1 MKENLVSLAKLLATD
16 DTFNLAFS
24 SQGTNEEKYKLVKTK
39 FTDLNREDFSEFL
52 EKLCEAKKNS
62 LASCSPDE
70 LEMVTGGI
78 RGWVTKTAAMTV
90 IATALGA
97 TGVMSLQANAVKP
110 GSHARTSAPKGTKR
124 SSAAAA
130 NSTHNGQTPPTDAAA
145 TNSNPKRRA
154 SQPAAAAVTSPEPK
168 KQAPQPAAAAAG
180 TPFQSQKQWRDT
192 SVIRLGKP
200 RSNEVIL
207 KFDHGGKSALE
218 VLQAHRDN
226 NIACG
231 SSSLIGELAQ
241 IVQSYLVERRKQII
255 EAASKAEIEAASKAE
270 IEAAIKAAIK
280 ARPPLNL
287 CDITFKFGRN
297 DDIVAHQCGAYNKII
312 EKMILSTSAT
322 PTSRPASSQAAKIL
336 AAPEPEVSEA
346 AKILE
351 SLKYPEA
358 AAESAPEHEVE
369 EAAKILESLK
379 HPEAAE
385 ESAPKSTASEPEKE
399 LPRREFDFPKAAEIL
414 VALAHSKLEP
424 PIPASEP
431 DPKKLAEEK
440 HQSKS
445 TASEPAEEL
454 STPEHEVEEAAKIL
468 ESLKYPEAAAESAPE
483 HEVEEAAKILE
494 SLKHPEAAAESAPK
508 STASEPAEELSTPES
523 EVSEAAEMSARSKSH
538 LQEEAEKILKNLSK
552 PCEIPPGVTV
562 EEDEC
567 NGRKLKSFKFNELTL
582 KHIETL
588 ACELF
593 KGLDNGSKDL
603 VAVFLCECIRFND
616 DGALVR
622 WSIRKFI
629 QNCEQGSPRKEI
641 RIMYGPGSPT
651 HPQSNAPFA
660 PKGGTS
666 VTRDL
671 LDGTPHSTRRG
682 ASNKFEQNKIT
693 LENSIQC
700 LSPVTTRLSDPRP

>member
-1 MKENLVSLAKLLATD
+1 MKENLISLAKLLATD

-24 SQGTNEEKYKLVKTK
+24 SQGTNEEKYELVKTK
-39 FTDLNREDFSEFL
+39 FADLTREDFSEFL
-52 EKLCEAKKNS
+52 EKLYEAEKNS

-78 RGWVTKTAAMTV
+78 SGWVTKTAAITV

-97 TGVMSLQANAVKP
+97 TGVMSLQSNAVNP

-180 TPFQSQKQWRDT
+180 TPFQAQKQWRDT

-200 RSNEVIL
+200 RSNKVIL
-207 KFDHGGKSALE
+207 KFDHGDKSALE

-255 EAASKAEIEAASKAE
+255 EAAKKAEIEAASKAE

-287 CDITFKFGRN
+287 CGITFKFGRN

-322 PTSRPASSQAAKIL
+322 PTSRPASSQAAEIL
-336 AAPEPEVSEA
+336 AAPEHEVEEA

-358 AAESAPEHEVE
+358 AESAPEHEVE
-369 EAAKILESLK
+369 EEEVKILESLK

-399 LPRREFDFPKAAEIL
+399 LPRRELDFPKAAEIL
-414 VALAHSKLEP
+414 VALAHS
-424 PIPASEP
+424 
-431 DPKKLAEEK
+431 KLAEEK

-454 STPEHEVEEAAKIL
+454 STSEHEVEEAAKIL

-483 HEVEEAAKILE
+483 HEVEEAAE
-494 SLKHPEAAAESAPK
+494 ESAPE
-508 STASEPAEELSTPES
+508 STASEPAEELSTPEH
-523 EVSEAAEMSARSKSH
+523 EVAEAAEMSARSKSH

-552 PCEIPPGVTV
+552 PYEIPDDIQAKQNRYG
-562 EEDEC
+562 EC
-567 NGRKLKSFKFNELTL
+567 NFKSADLTL

-588 ACELF
+588 ACKLF
-593 KGLDNGSKDL
+593 ENLDNGSKDL

-641 RIMYGPGSPT
+641 RIMYGSPPT
-651 HPQSNAPFA
+651 LESTAPTQPNAPFA
-660 PKGGTS
+660 SKGGTPA
-666 VTRDL
+666 TRDL

>member
-1 MKENLVSLAKLLATD
+1 MKENLISLAKLLATD

-39 FTDLNREDFSEFL
+39 FTDLTREDFSEFL

-180 TPFQSQKQWRDT
+180 TPFQAQKQWRDT

-200 RSNEVIL
+200 RSSEVIL

-255 EAASKAEIEAASKAE
+255 EAAKKAEIEAASKAE

-287 CDITFKFGRN
+287 CGITFKFGRN

-322 PTSRPASSQAAKIL
+322 PTSRPASSQAAEIL
-336 AAPEPEVSEA
+336 A
-346 AKILE
+346 
-351 SLKYPEA
+351 
-358 AAESAPEHEVE
+358 APEHEVE
-369 EAAKILESLK
+369 EAA
-379 HPEAAE
+379 E
-385 ESAPKSTASEPEKE
+385 ESAPE
-399 LPRREFDFPKAAEIL
+399 
-414 VALAHSKLEP
+414 
-424 PIPASEP
+424 
-431 DPKKLAEEK
+431 
-440 HQSKS
+440 S

-454 STPEHEVEEAAKIL
+454 STPEHEVA
-468 ESLKYPEAAAESAPE
+468 
-483 HEVEEAAKILE
+483 
-494 SLKHPEAAAESAPK
+494 
-508 STASEPAEELSTPES
+508 
-523 EVSEAAEMSARSKSH
+523 EAAEMSARSKSH

-552 PCEIPPGVTV
+552 PYEIPDDIQAKQNRYG
-562 EEDEC
+562 EC
-567 NGRKLKSFKFNELTL
+567 NFKSADLTL

-588 ACELF
+588 ACKLF
-593 KGLDNGSKDL
+593 ENLDNGSKDL

-641 RIMYGPGSPT
+641 RIMYGSPPT
-651 HPQSNAPFA
+651 LESTAPTQPNAPFA
-660 PKGGTS
+660 SKGGTPA
-666 VTRDL
+666 TRDL

-700 LSPVTTRLSDPRP
+700 LSPVTTRLSDPRPQKHEESEAEDK

>member
-24 SQGTNEEKYKLVKTK
+24 SQGTNEEKYELVKTK
-39 FTDLNREDFSEFL
+39 FADLTREDFSEFL
-52 EKLCEAKKNS
+52 EKLCEAEKNS

-78 RGWVTKTAAMTV
+78 SGWVTKTAAITV

-180 TPFQSQKQWRDT
+180 TPLQAQKQWRDT

-200 RSNEVIL
+200 RSSEVIL
-207 KFDHGGKSALE
+207 KFDHGDKSALE

-226 NIACG
+226 NLACG

-255 EAASKAEIEAASKAE
+255 EAAKKAEIEAASKAK

-322 PTSRPASSQAAKIL
+322 PTSRPASSQAAEIL
-336 AAPEPEVSEA
+336 AAPEHEVEEA

-358 AAESAPEHEVE
+358 AESAPEHEVE
-369 EAAKILESLK
+369 EAVKILESLK

-399 LPRREFDFPKAAEIL
+399 LPRRELDFPKAAEIL

-445 TASEPAEEL
+445 TASEPTEEL
-454 STPEHEVEEAAKIL
+454 STPEHEVAEAAKIL
-468 ESLKYPEAAAESAPE
+468 ESLKYPEAAE
-483 HEVEEAAKILE
+483 
-494 SLKHPEAAAESAPK
+494 ESAPK
-508 STASEPAEELSTPES
+508 STASEPAEELSTPEH
-523 EVSEAAEMSARSKSH
+523 EVAEAAEMSARSKSH

-552 PCEIPPGVTV
+552 PCEIPDGIQAKQNRYG
-562 EEDEC
+562 EC
-567 NGRKLKSFKFNELTL
+567 NFKSADLTL

-593 KGLDNGSKDL
+593 EGLDNGSKDL
-603 VAVFLCECIRFND
+603 IAVFLCECIRFND

>member
-39 FTDLNREDFSEFL
+39 FTDLTREDFSEFL
-52 EKLCEAKKNS
+52 EKLYEAEKNS

-180 TPFQSQKQWRDT
+180 TPFQAQKQWRDT

-200 RSNEVIL
+200 RSNKVIL
-207 KFDHGGKSALE
+207 KFDHGDKSALE

-255 EAASKAEIEAASKAE
+255 EAAKKAEIEAASKAKIEAAIKAE

-297 DDIVAHQCGAYNKII
+297 NDIVAHQCGAYNKII

-322 PTSRPASSQAAKIL
+322 PTSRPASLQAAEIL

-369 EAAKILESLK
+369 EAAE
-379 HPEAAE
+379 
-385 ESAPKSTASEPEKE
+385 
-399 LPRREFDFPKAAEIL
+399 
-414 VALAHSKLEP
+414 
-424 PIPASEP
+424 
-431 DPKKLAEEK
+431 
-440 HQSKS
+440 
-445 TASEPAEEL
+445 
-454 STPEHEVEEAAKIL
+454 
-468 ESLKYPEAAAESAPE
+468 
-483 HEVEEAAKILE
+483 
-494 SLKHPEAAAESAPK
+494 ESAPK
-508 STASEPAEELSTPES
+508 STASEPAEELSTPEP

-552 PCEIPPGVTV
+552 PCEIPDGIQAKQNRYG
-562 EEDEC
+562 EC
-567 NGRKLKSFKFNELTL
+567 NFKSADLTL

-593 KGLDNGSKDL
+593 NGLDNGSKDL

-641 RIMYGPGSPT
+641 RIMYGPGSST

>member
-255 EAASKAEIEAASKAE
+255 EAASKAEIEAA
-270 IEAAIKAAIK
+270 IKAAIK

-440 HQSKS
+440 HQS
-445 TASEPAEEL
+445 
-454 STPEHEVEEAAKIL
+454 
-468 ESLKYPEAAAESAPE
+468 
-483 HEVEEAAKILE
+483 
-494 SLKHPEAAAESAPK
+494 K

>member
-39 FTDLNREDFSEFL
+39 FTDLTREDFSEFL
-52 EKLCEAKKNS
+52 EKLYEAEKNS

-180 TPFQSQKQWRDT
+180 TPFQAQKQWRDT

-200 RSNEVIL
+200 RSNKVIL
-207 KFDHGGKSALE
+207 KFDHGDKSALE

-255 EAASKAEIEAASKAE
+255 EAAKKAEIEAASKAKIEAAIKAE

-297 DDIVAHQCGAYNKII
+297 NDIVAHQCGAYNKII

-322 PTSRPASSQAAKIL
+322 PTSRPASLQAAEIL

-379 HPEAAE
+379 
-385 ESAPKSTASEPEKE
+385 
-399 LPRREFDFPKAAEIL
+399 
-414 VALAHSKLEP
+414 
-424 PIPASEP
+424 
-431 DPKKLAEEK
+431 
-440 HQSKS
+440 Q
-445 TASEPAEEL
+445 
-454 STPEHEVEEAAKIL
+454 
-468 ESLKYPEAAAESAPE
+468 
-483 HEVEEAAKILE
+483 
-494 SLKHPEAAAESAPK
+494 
-508 STASEPAEELSTPES
+508 
-523 EVSEAAEMSARSKSH
+523 
-538 LQEEAEKILKNLSK
+538 Q
-552 PCEIPPGVTV
+552 
-562 EEDEC
+562 
-567 NGRKLKSFKFNELTL
+567 
-582 KHIETL
+582 
-588 ACELF
+588 
-593 KGLDNGSKDL
+593 
-603 VAVFLCECIRFND
+603 
-616 DGALVR
+616 
-622 WSIRKFI
+622 
-629 QNCEQGSPRKEI
+629 QN
-641 RIMYGPGSPT
+641 
-651 HPQSNAPFA
+651 
-660 PKGGTS
+660 
-666 VTRDL
+666 
-671 LDGTPHSTRRG
+671 
-682 ASNKFEQNKIT
+682 
-693 LENSIQC
+693 
-700 LSPVTTRLSDPRP
+700 PRPNLLRQNQKKNCQGVSLTFQKQRKY

>member
-1 MKENLVSLAKLLATD
+1 MKENLISLAKLLATD

-39 FTDLNREDFSEFL
+39 FTDLTREDFSEFL

-180 TPFQSQKQWRDT
+180 TPFQAQKQWRDT

-200 RSNEVIL
+200 RSSEVIL
-207 KFDHGGKSALE
+207 KFDHGDKSALE

-255 EAASKAEIEAASKAE
+255 EAAKKAEIEAASKAKIEAAIKAE

-297 DDIVAHQCGAYNKII
+297 NDIVAHQCGAYNKII

-322 PTSRPASSQAAKIL
+322 PTSRPASLQAAEIL

-379 HPEAAE
+379 HPEAAA

-468 ESLKYPEAAAESAPE
+468 ENLKYPEAAE
-483 HEVEEAAKILE
+483 
-494 SLKHPEAAAESAPK
+494 ESAPK

-651 HPQSNAPFA
+651 HSQPNAPFA

-666 VTRDL
+666 VARDL

-682 ASNKFEQNKIT
+682 ASNKFEQNKRT
-693 LENSIQC
+693 LEDSIQC
-700 LSPVTTRLSDPRP
+700 LSEAEDT

>member
-1 MKENLVSLAKLLATD
+1 
-16 DTFNLAFS
+16 
-24 SQGTNEEKYKLVKTK
+24 
-39 FTDLNREDFSEFL
+39 
-52 EKLCEAKKNS
+52 
-62 LASCSPDE
+62 
-70 LEMVTGGI
+70 MVTGGI

-180 TPFQSQKQWRDT
+180 TPLQAQKQWRDT

-200 RSNEVIL
+200 RSSEVIL
-207 KFDHGGKSALE
+207 KFDHGDKSALE

-255 EAASKAEIEAASKAE
+255 EAAKKAEIEAASKAE

-322 PTSRPASSQAAKIL
+322 PTSRPASSQAAEIL
-336 AAPEPEVSEA
+336 A
-346 AKILE
+346 
-351 SLKYPEA
+351 
-358 AAESAPEHEVE
+358 APEHEVE

-379 HPEAAE
+379 HPEAAA

-468 ESLKYPEAAAESAPE
+468 ENLKYPEAAEESAPE
-483 HEVEEAAKILE
+483 HEVEEAAE
-494 SLKHPEAAAESAPK
+494 ESAPK
-508 STASEPAEELSTPES
+508 STASEPAEELSTPEP

-552 PCEIPPGVTV
+552 PCEIPDGIQAKQNRYG
-562 EEDEC
+562 EC
-567 NGRKLKSFKFNELTL
+567 NFKSADLTL

-641 RIMYGPGSPT
+641 RIMYGPGSST

>member
-24 SQGTNEEKYKLVKTK
+24 SQGTNEGKYKLVKTK
-39 FTDLNREDFSEFL
+39 FTDLTREDFSEFL

-154 SQPAAAAVTSPEPK
+154 SQPAAAAVNSPEPK

-180 TPFQSQKQWRDT
+180 TPFQAQKQWRDT

-200 RSNEVIL
+200 RSNKVIL
-207 KFDHGGKSALE
+207 KFDHGDKSALE

-255 EAASKAEIEAASKAE
+255 EAAKKAEIEAASKAKIEAAIKAEIEAASKAKIEAAIKAE

-297 DDIVAHQCGAYNKII
+297 NDIVAHQCGAYNKII

-322 PTSRPASSQAAKIL
+322 PTSRPASLQAAEIL

-379 HPEAAE
+379 HPEAAA

-468 ESLKYPEAAAESAPE
+468 ENLKYPEAAE
-483 HEVEEAAKILE
+483 
-494 SLKHPEAAAESAPK
+494 ESAPK
-508 STASEPAEELSTPES
+508 STASEPAEELSTPEP
-523 EVSEAAEMSARSKSH
+523 EVEEAAEMSARSKSH

-552 PCEIPPGVTV
+552 PCEIPDGIQAKQNRYG
-562 EEDEC
+562 EC
-567 NGRKLKSFKFNELTL
+567 NFKSADLTL

-603 VAVFLCECIRFND
+603 VAVFLCACIRFND

>member
-39 FTDLNREDFSEFL
+39 FTDLTREDFSEFL
-52 EKLCEAKKNS
+52 EKLYEAEKNS

-180 TPFQSQKQWRDT
+180 TPFQAQKQWRDT

-200 RSNEVIL
+200 RSNKVIL
-207 KFDHGGKSALE
+207 KFDHGDKSALE

-255 EAASKAEIEAASKAE
+255 EAAKKAEIEAASKAKIEAAIKAE

-297 DDIVAHQCGAYNKII
+297 NDIVAHQCGAYNKII

-322 PTSRPASSQAAKIL
+322 PTSRPASLQAAEIL
-336 AAPEPEVSEA
+336 AAPEP
-346 AKILE
+346 
-351 SLKYPEA
+351 
-358 AAESAPEHEVE
+358 
-369 EAAKILESLK
+369 
-379 HPEAAE
+379 
-385 ESAPKSTASEPEKE
+385 
-399 LPRREFDFPKAAEIL
+399 
-414 VALAHSKLEP
+414 
-424 PIPASEP
+424 
-431 DPKKLAEEK
+431 
-440 HQSKS
+440 
-445 TASEPAEEL
+445 
-454 STPEHEVEEAAKIL
+454 
-468 ESLKYPEAAAESAPE
+468 
-483 HEVEEAAKILE
+483 
-494 SLKHPEAAAESAPK
+494 
-508 STASEPAEELSTPES
+508 

-552 PCEIPPGVTV
+552 PCEIPDGIQAKQNRYG
-562 EEDEC
+562 EC
-567 NGRKLKSFKFNELTL
+567 NFKSADLTL

-593 KGLDNGSKDL
+593 NGLDNGSKDL

-641 RIMYGPGSPT
+641 RIMYGPGSST

>member
-1 MKENLVSLAKLLATD
+1 
-16 DTFNLAFS
+16 
-24 SQGTNEEKYKLVKTK
+24 
-39 FTDLNREDFSEFL
+39 
-52 EKLCEAKKNS
+52 
-62 LASCSPDE
+62 
-70 LEMVTGGI
+70 MVTGGI

-180 TPFQSQKQWRDT
+180 TPLQAQKQWRDT

-200 RSNEVIL
+200 RSSEVIL
-207 KFDHGGKSALE
+207 KFDHGDKSALE

-255 EAASKAEIEAASKAE
+255 EAAKKAEIEAASKAE

-322 PTSRPASSQAAKIL
+322 PTSRPASSQAAEIL
-336 AAPEPEVSEA
+336 AAPEHEVEEA

-379 HPEAAE
+379 HPEAAA

-468 ESLKYPEAAAESAPE
+468 ENLKYPEAAE
-483 HEVEEAAKILE
+483 
-494 SLKHPEAAAESAPK
+494 ESAPK
-508 STASEPAEELSTPES
+508 STASEPAEELSTPEP

-552 PCEIPPGVTV
+552 PCEIPDGIQAKQNRYG
-562 EEDEC
+562 EC
-567 NGRKLKSFKFNELTL
+567 NFKSADLTL

>member
-24 SQGTNEEKYKLVKTK
+24 SQGTNEEKYELVKTK
-39 FTDLNREDFSEFL
+39 FADLTREDFSEFL
-52 EKLCEAKKNS
+52 EKLCEAEKNS

-70 LEMVTGGI
+70 LEMITGGM
-78 RGWVTKTAAMTV
+78 RGWVIKTAAITV

-97 TGVMSLQANAVKP
+97 TGVMSINTDAMKP
-110 GSHARTSAPKGTKR
+110 GYCVQCSTSPSAVAANKQKSKSQTTTKPKAPHPVTEVATSPKPKKRTS
-124 SSAAAA
+124 S
-130 NSTHNGQTPPTDAAA
+130 
-145 TNSNPKRRA
+145 
-154 SQPAAAAVTSPEPK
+154 
-168 KQAPQPAAAAAG
+168 PAAAAAG
-180 TPFQSQKQWRDT
+180 TPLSAQKQWHDT
-192 SVIRLGKP
+192 RIIRLGPP
-200 RSNEVIL
+200 RSSEVIL
-207 KFDHGGKSALE
+207 KFDHGDKSALE

-226 NIACG
+226 NRVYG

-241 IVQSYLVERRKQII
+241 IVESYLVERRSDPKNPNR
-255 EAASKAEIEAASKAE
+255 
-270 IEAAIKAAIK
+270 
-280 ARPPLNL
+280 RPLKL
-287 CDITFKFGRN
+287 CDITFKFGLN
-297 DDIVAHQCGAYNKII
+297 NDIVAHQCGAYNGII
-312 EKMILSTSAT
+312 EKMISSTSAT

-336 AAPEPEVSEA
+336 
-346 AKILE
+346 E
-351 SLKYPEA
+351 SLKYP
-358 AAESAPEHEVE
+358 
-369 EAAKILESLK
+369 K
-379 HPEAAE
+379 AAE

-399 LPRREFDFPKAAEIL
+399 LPRRELDFPKAAEIL

-468 ESLKYPEAAAESAPE
+468 ESLKYPEAAEESAPE

-494 SLKHPEAAAESAPK
+494 SLKHPEAAEESAPK
-508 STASEPAEELSTPES
+508 STASEPAEELSTPEH
-523 EVSEAAEMSARSKSH
+523 EVAEAAEMSARSKSH

-552 PCEIPPGVTV
+552 PCEIPDGIQAKQNRYG
-562 EEDEC
+562 EC
-567 NGRKLKSFKFNELTL
+567 NFKSADLTL